1 MEATKRLKAV
11 HGRLRRCKVY
21 PGGDGSEE
29 RAHMVVMTA
38 SDKAYSGSISVWI
51 NVDEIEEGFVASGI
65 PIAIPSFYY
74 VGYI

>member
-1 MEATKRLKAV
+1 
-11 HGRLRRCKVY
+11 
-21 PGGDGSEE
+21 
-29 RAHMVVMTA
+29 MVVMAA